1 MIFAPTVC
9 HMHTITLYMAG
20 MGDSVDGVAFCYRLD
35 RQIWTPVGRR
45 DFLFL
50 LPVWT
55 SPGAHCAVFTKGNGP
70 LSWEYSSQGM
80 KLITHPQLVLILR
93 ISIAIPLLLLWAT
106 IGMIWS

>member
-9 HMHTITLYMAG
+9 HMHNITLRMAG
-20 MGDSVDGVAFCYRLD
+20 MGDSVDCVASCYRLD
-35 RQIWTPVGRR
+35 SWIRTPVGGS

-55 SPGAHCAVFTKGNGP
+55 SPVAHCAVFTKGNCP

-80 KLITHPQLVLILR
+80 KLITHPKLVLILR
-93 ISIAIPLLLLWAT
+93 ISIAIPLLLL
-106 IGMIWS
+106 